1 MFIFLQLLIQ
11 FVIGTK
17 YILTPKNHVYNL
29 MDLNLFS
36 TEHKMSTLA
45 SFDDV
50 TFYTI
55 SKDDYYM
62 YSNTLDDLFHVEQE
76 QTFSI
81 NNRIN
86 FDENNNKNFIIL
98 DENGNIKYG
107 EYNNINFGTD
117 SDLPW
122 HLDRITKH
130 TLPLNGT
137 YPYDH
142 KGSCHKNVNVDIH
155 TYVIDTG
162 IDVNHDEFEG
172 RATWLANFADQENK
186 DCNSHGTHCAGLVGS
201 KTYGVCKD
209 AKLFAVKVLDC
220 QGSGSTSSVIQGIE
234 FAYKR
239 HLEES
244 KKSEKKVKSIVSM
257 SLGGGKSFALNKA
270 VKATLKNDDFYFAA
284 AAGNE
289 NNDACNTS
297 PAGVKE
303 IFTVMASDRNDNRAY
318 FSNYGNCADIYSPGV
333 NILST
338 IPDGKRAVYS
348 GTSMA
353 TPIFVGVL
361 NHYIDLHDDLNMKS
375 LKQLVLEKSSKDQLS
390 SNPKN
395 TNNMLAY
402 LNR

>member
-1 MFIFLQLLIQ
+1 MFIFLTFLIK
-11 FVIGTK
+11 FVFSTN
-17 YILTPKNHVYNL
+17 YILTPKNNVYNL
-29 MDLNLFS
+29 MDIYLFS

-45 SFDDV
+45 SFDNLK
-50 TFYTI
+50 FYTI
-55 SKDDYYM
+55 SKEDYYL
-62 YSNTLDDLFHVEQE
+62 YSNTLDDLFYVEQE
-76 QTFSI
+76 QTFTI
-81 NNRIN
+81 NDI
-86 FDENNNKNFIIL
+86 DENKNKNFVIL
-98 DENGNIKYG
+98 GENGSVKYG
-107 EYNNINFGTD
+107 EYNNIVFGTD

-122 HLDRITKH
+122 HLDRITKLK
-130 TLPLNGT
+130 LPLNGSF
-137 YPYDH
+137 PYDH
-142 KGSCHKNVNVDIH
+142 KGSCHQNKNVDIH

-162 IDVNHDEFEG
+162 IDVTHDEFEG
-172 RATWLANFADQENK
+172 RATWLANFADQENT
-186 DCNSHGTHCAGLVGS
+186 DCHSHGTHCAGLVGS
-201 KTYGVCKD
+201 KSYGVCKD

-220 QGSGSTSSVIQGIE
+220 RGSGSTSSVIQGIE

-244 KKSEKKVKSIVSM
+244 KKSNKTIKSIVSM

-270 VKATLKNDDFYFAA
+270 VKATLKNDNFYFAA

-318 FSNYGNCADIYSPGV
+318 FSNYGKCADIYSPGV

-338 IPDGKRAVYS
+338 VPGGKRDVYS
-348 GTSMA
+348 GSSMSG
-353 TPIFVGVL
+353 PILVGVL

-375 LKQLVLEKSSKDQLS
+375 LKQLVLEKSSKNQITN
-390 SNPKN
+390 NPKN
-395 TNNMLAY
+395 TNNMLIY

>member
-1 MFIFLQLLIQ
+1 MFIFLLLIQ
-11 FVIGTK
+11 FVTCTN

-29 MDLNLFS
+29 MDLDLFS
-36 TEHKMSTLA
+36 TEHKMTKLA
-45 SFDDV
+45 SFDNLR
-50 TFYTI
+50 FYSI
-55 SKDDYYM
+55 HKDDYYM

-76 QTFSI
+76 QIFSI
-81 NNRIN
+81 N
-86 FDENNNKNFIIL
+86 ENKNKNFVIL
-98 DENGNIKYG
+98 DENGNVKYG
-107 EYNNINFGTD
+107 EYDNVNFGEN
-117 SDLPW
+117 SNLPW
-122 HLDRITKH
+122 HLDRITKVE
-130 TLPLNGT
+130 LPLNGS
-137 YPYDH
+137 YPYSD
-142 KGSCHKNVNVDIH
+142 KGSCHQNDNLDIH

-162 IDVNHDEFEG
+162 IDVKHEEFEG
-172 RATWLANFADQENK
+172 RATWLANFVDQEDT

-220 QGSGSTSSVIQGIE
+220 RGSGSTSSVIQGIE

-244 KKSEKKVKSIVSM
+244 KKSDKIVKSIVSM
-257 SLGGGKSFALNKA
+257 SLGGGRSLALNKA
-270 VKATLKNDDFYFAA
+270 VRATIKNDNFYFAA

-303 IFTVMASDRNDNRAY
+303 IFTVMASDRNDDRAY
-318 FSNYGNCADIYSPGV
+318 FSNYGKCADIYSPGV

-338 IPDGKRAVYS
+338 IPNNKNAVYS

-361 NHYIDLHDDLNMKS
+361 NHYIDLNDNLNMKS
-375 LKQLVLEKSSKDQLS
+375 LKQLVLELSSKDQLTN
-390 SNPKN
+390 NPKN
-395 TNNMLAY
+395 TNNMLVY

>member
-1 MFIFLQLLIQ
+1 MQI
-11 FVIGTK
+11 VVCTN

-29 MDLNLFS
+29 MDLDLFS
-36 TEHKMSTLA
+36 TEHKMTTLA
-45 SFDDV
+45 SFDNLKI
-50 TFYTI
+50 YSI
-55 SKDDYYM
+55 HKDDYYI
-62 YSNTLDDLFHVEQE
+62 YSNTLDDLFYVEQE
-76 QTFSI
+76 QIFTI
-81 NNRIN
+81 N
-86 FDENNNKNFIIL
+86 DKNKNFVLL
-98 DENGNIKYG
+98 DENGNIKL
-107 EYNNINFGTD
+107 D
-117 SDLPW
+117 SALPW
-122 HLDRITKH
+122 HLDRITKLK
-130 TLPLNGT
+130 LPLNGS
-137 YPYDH
+137 YPYNN
-142 KGSCHKNVNVDIH
+142 KGSCHQNNKVDIH

-162 IDVNHDEFEG
+162 IDVDHNEFEG
-172 RATWLANFADQENK
+172 RATWLANFADKENR

-201 KTYGVCKD
+201 KSYGVCKD

-220 QGSGSTSSVIQGIE
+220 RGSGSTSSVIQGIE

-244 KKSEKKVKSIVSM
+244 KTSNKTVKSIVSM
-257 SLGGGKSFALNKA
+257 SLGGGRSLALNKA
-270 VKATLKNDDFYFAA
+270 VKATIKNNNFYFAA

-303 IFTVMASDRNDNRAY
+303 IFTVMASDKNDNRAY
-318 FSNYGNCADIYSPGV
+318 FSNYGKCADIYSPGV

-338 IPDGKRAVYS
+338 IPNNKNAVYS

-361 NHYIDLHDDLNMKS
+361 NHYIDLHDDLNMKN
-375 LKQLVLEKSSKDQLS
+375 LKQLVLEKSSKDQLAN
-390 SNPKN
+390 NPDN

>member
-1 MFIFLQLLIQ
+1 MFIFLSLFMK
-11 FVIGTK
+11 FVLGTN

-45 SFDDV
+45 SFDEV

-55 SKDDYYM
+55 SKENYYM
-62 YSNTLDDLFHVEQE
+62 YSNTLDDLFHVEEE
-76 QTFSI
+76 QIFSI
-81 NNRIN
+81 N
-86 FDENNNKNFIIL
+86 ENKNKNFIIL
-98 DENGNIKYG
+98 DENGNIQFG
-107 EYNNINFGTD
+107 QYNNINFGTN

-122 HLDRITKH
+122 HLDRITKLE
-130 TLPLNGT
+130 LPLNGS
-137 YPYDH
+137 YPYNYT
-142 KGSCHKNVNVDIH
+142 GSCHQNENLDIH

-162 IDVNHDEFEG
+162 IDVDHEEFEG
-172 RATWLANFADQENK
+172 RATWLANFADQENR

-201 KTYGVCKD
+201 KSYGVCKD

-220 QGSGSTSSVIQGIE
+220 RGSGSTSSVIQGIE

-244 KKSEKKVKSIVSM
+244 KKSDKKVKSIVSM
-257 SLGGGKSFALNKA
+257 SLGGGRSFALNKA
-270 VKATLKNDDFYFAA
+270 VKATIKNDNFYFAA

-303 IFTVMASDRNDNRAY
+303 IFTVMASDRDDNRAY
-318 FSNYGNCADIYSPGV
+318 FSNYGKCADIYSPGV

-338 IPDGKRAVYS
+338 VPNGKRDIYS

-353 TPIFVGVL
+353 TPIFVGML
-361 NHYIDLHDDLNMKS
+361 NHYIDLHDDLNMQS
-375 LKQLVLEKSSKDQLS
+375 LKNLVLEMSSKDQITN
-390 SNPKN
+390 NPKN
-395 TNNMLAY
+395 TNNMLLY
-402 LNR
+402 LHR